1 MKVKMQTTQAGPNGV
16 VLAGQIVDVPAHD
29 AAAMVSLG
37 YASYTEESEAELK
50 LTRKLSTVTAQPVEI
65 KTAKR
70 GRPRLEK
77 ATDDPL
83 ERE

>member
-1 MKVKMQTTQAGPNGV
+1 MKVKIQTTQAGPGGV
-16 VLAGQIVDVPAHD
+16 ILAGQIVDLSAHD

-37 YASYTEESEAELK
+37 YASYTEESAAELR
-50 LTRKLSTVTAQPVEI
+50 LAAKLSTVAVEPVDV

-77 ATDDPL
+77 ATADPL